1 MRSTI
6 CHARSTIG
14 YVHSGLGLRPA
25 ALLAR
30 GPRPAH
36 AAARS
41 RRGREAALQ
50 KAFKLIDDGIAEGGV
65 LVVSEDGEEE
75 AAAAAIVVGWAMA
88 RQGVKFADAP
98 ALVAK
103 ARPSATLNANF
114 EKQLKV
120 WETWKEFPG
129 VPEWM

>member
-1 MRSTI
+1 MFILDLCR
-6 CHARSTIG
+6 
-14 YVHSGLGLRPA
+14 
-25 ALLAR
+25 
-30 GPRPAH
+30 
-36 AAARS
+36 
-41 RRGREAALQ
+41 
-50 KAFKLIDDGIAEGGV
+50 GGV
-65 LVVSEDGEEE
+65 N
-75 AAAAAIVVGWAMA
+75 
-88 RQGVKFADAP
+88 FADAP

>member
-1 MRSTI
+1 MQ
-6 CHARSTIG
+6 
-14 YVHSGLGLRPA
+14 LR
-25 ALLAR
+25 
-30 GPRPAH
+30 GG
-36 AAARS
+36 RS
-41 RRGREAALQ
+41 RRGQERGDDAHVEDGGEAG
-50 KAFKLIDDGIAEGGV
+50 DDEEAEVARDHRAGRGV

-103 ARPSATLNANF
+103 ARTSATLNANF